1 MAGGGGVAR
10 VPPPDPAPDRPRHAF
25 LLGTP
30 PLLPRAPPPSP
41 LRRAA
46 PAVAVAVAVGR
57 LRAAPLRGS
66 RRRVVDGAAAAAQ
79 AAHGTDRDVC

>member
-25 LLGTP
+25 LLGAP

-46 PAVAVAVAVGR
+46 PAVAVGR

-79 AAHGTDRDVC
+79 AAHGSA